1 MKRTR
6 SKRSKGGAPL
16 PLAYF
21 GAAPQIGMPV
31 PEGSDMVA
39 GSVIRP
45 RIGGGTKRRKQNK
58 RNKKAKRTRKQSGKQ
73 RGKQSGGF
81 IPTVMEGFCA
91 AASKYIVPLALFAGY
106 KWMTRSKKK

>member
-21 GAAPQIGMPV
+21 GAAPQMGMPV

>member
-6 SKRSKGGAPL
+6 SKRSRGGAPL

-21 GAAPQIGMPV
+21 GVAPQIGMPV
-31 PEGSDMVA
+31 PESSDIVA

-45 RIGGGTKRRKQNK
+45 RIGGGSTRI
-58 RNKKAKRTRKQSGKQ
+58 KKAKKSKRTRKQRGKQ
-73 RGKQSGGF
+73 RGGF
-81 IPTVMEGFCA
+81 IPTVMEGFCM

>member
-1 MKRTR
+1 
-6 SKRSKGGAPL
+6 
-16 PLAYF
+16 
-21 GAAPQIGMPV
+21 MPV

-58 RNKKAKRTRKQSGKQ
+58 RNKKAKRTRTQ

>member
-1 MKRTR
+1 M
-6 SKRSKGGAPL
+6 
-16 PLAYF
+16 
-21 GAAPQIGMPV
+21 GMPV

-58 RNKKAKRTRKQSGKQ
+58 RNKKAKRTRKQ
-73 RGKQSGGF
+73 RRRQSGGF

>member
-21 GAAPQIGMPV
+21 GAAPQMGMPV

-45 RIGGGTKRRKQNK
+45 RIGGGTKHRKQNK

-81 IPTVMEGFCA
+81 IPTVMEGFCV

>member
-6 SKRSKGGAPL
+6 SKRSRGGAPL

-58 RNKKAKRTRKQSGKQ
+58 RNKKSKRHA
-73 RGKQSGGF
+73 KQSGGF

>member
-1 MKRTR
+1 MKRTRR

-58 RNKKAKRTRKQSGKQ
+58 RNKKAKRTRTQ

>member
-21 GAAPQIGMPV
+21 GAAPQMGMPV

-58 RNKKAKRTRKQSGKQ
+58 RNKKAKRTRKQRGKQ

>member
-6 SKRSKGGAPL
+6 SKRSRGGAPL

-21 GAAPQIGMPV
+21 GVAPQIGMPV
-31 PEGSDMVA
+31 PESSDIVA

-45 RIGGGTKRRKQNK
+45 RIGGGTT
-58 RNKKAKRTRKQSGKQ
+58 RNKKAKKSKKEKKSKRTRKQ
-73 RGKQSGGF
+73 RGGF
-81 IPTVMEGFCA
+81 IPTVMEGFCMA
-91 AASKYIVPLALFAGY
+91 TSKYIVPLALFAGY

>member
-6 SKRSKGGAPL
+6 SKRSRGGAPL

-21 GAAPQIGMPV
+21 GAAPQMGMPV

-39 GSVIRP
+39 GYVIRP

-58 RNKKAKRTRKQSGKQ
+58 QNKRNKKAKRTKKQS
-73 RGKQSGGF
+73 GKQSGGF
-81 IPTVMEGFCA
+81 IPTVMEGFCM
-91 AASKYIVPLALFAGY
+91 AASKYITPLALFAGY
-106 KWMTRSKKK
+106 KWMTRSQKK

>member
-21 GAAPQIGMPV
+21 GAAPQMGMPV

-58 RNKKAKRTRKQSGKQ
+58 RNKKAKRTRKQSG
-73 RGKQSGGF
+73 GF

>member
-58 RNKKAKRTRKQSGKQ
+58 RTKRTKQ

-81 IPTVMEGFCA
+81 VPTIMEGFCA

>member
-1 MKRTR
+1 M
-6 SKRSKGGAPL
+6 

-21 GAAPQIGMPV
+21 GVAPQMGMPV
-31 PEGSDMVA
+31 AAGGDIMIPKGLMV
-39 GSVIRP
+39 RP
-45 RIGGGTKRRKQNK
+45 SIGGRTKRYKQRKQTKRR
-58 RNKKAKRTRKQSGKQ
+58 KQ

-81 IPTVMEGFCA
+81 VPTIMEGFCM

>member
-6 SKRSKGGAPL
+6 SKRSRGGAPM

-21 GAAPQIGMPV
+21 GVAPQMGMPV
-31 PEGSDMVA
+31 PAGGDIMIPKGLMV
-39 GSVIRP
+39 RP
-45 RIGGGTKRRKQNK
+45 SIGGGTKRYKQRKQTK
-58 RNKKAKRTRKQSGKQ
+58 RRKQ

-81 IPTVMEGFCA
+81 VPTIMEGFCM

-106 KWMTRSKKK
+106 KWMTRSKKGKKT